1 MLRIDKALTDHLAKR
16 MYVDPGD
23 EDFGQCFFNALRALF
38 RLNRLAPSH
47 RPVYT
52 EGFTVYHHE
61 AAPLPYHR
69 VAAHGWVTQHD
80 QVIDID
86 YADCGRYEVAYF
98 PGRHWPVEAVYH
110 RLKTEP
116 PDTHHLAFGLVPMG
130 LAMTRAYVAA
140 CEYMIT
146 TWPEEVAEYDR
157 QRLDEWRQN
166 LRV

>member
-1 MLRIDKALTDHLAKR
+1 MLRIDKALTDHLDKR

-86 YADCGRYEVAYF
+86 YVDCGRYEVAYF
-98 PGRHWPVEAVYH
+98 PGRHWPVEARGRGPKV
-110 RLKTEP
+110 RTAVRIGSGTP
-116 PDTHHLAFGLVPMG
+116 PSRSRPILHHVRGKIV
-130 LAMTRAYVAA
+130 R
-140 CEYMIT
+140 C
-146 TWPEEVAEYDR
+146 
-157 QRLDEWRQN
+157 
-166 LRV
+166 